1 MSTIPILVLADPAD
15 AHLKMLDE
23 LRSGANVTV
32 GTSLRALAEGTAS
45 ARVILNWSAPPKL
58 LLEVFKNCPNV
69 QWIHTRSAGIEKVLF
84 PEIVNGSVTLTNG
97 TGAFSS
103 SLGEFA
109 VAAILYFAKDLKRMI
124 RNQAAGVW
132 QPFDVMPVAN
142 HFVGIIGY
150 GDVGRAVASRARS
163 LGMRVLAVKR
173 HVPSS
178 YSDDPFVEQIYSPAH
193 RNEMLS
199 RCDYIVITA
208 PLTSETRSMIGEA
221 EFASMKPNAVII
233 NIGRGPIIDEQ
244 ALITALMHDQIRGA
258 ALDVF
263 DQEPLP
269 DGHPF
274 YKLEN
279 VLLSAHCADNTPD
292 WLDQAMELF
301 IDQFKRFRAG
311 EPFINVVDKKLG
323 Y

>member
-1 MSTIPILVLADPAD
+1 
-15 AHLKMLDE
+15 MLDQ
-23 LRSGANVTV
+23 LRSEANVIV
-32 GTSLRALAEGTAS
+32 GASLRALAEGMVS
-45 ARVILNWSAPPKL
+45 ARVILNWSAPPTL
-58 LLEVFKNCPNV
+58 LLEVFKKCPNV

-178 YSDDPFVEQIYSPAH
+178 YSGDPFVEQIYSPAH
-193 RNEMLS
+193 RIEMLS

-233 NIGRGPIIDEQ
+233 NVGRGPIIDEQ

-279 VLLSAHCADNTPD
+279 VLLSPHCADNTPD
-292 WLDQAMELF
+292 WLHQAIELF

-311 EPFINVVDKKLG
+311 EPFINVVDKRLG

>member
-1 MSTIPILVLADPAD
+1 MV
-15 AHLKMLDE
+15 
-23 LRSGANVTV
+23 
-32 GTSLRALAEGTAS
+32 S
-45 ARVILNWSAPPKL
+45 ARVILNWSAPPTL
-58 LLEVFKNCPNV
+58 LLEVFKKCPNV
-69 QWIHTRSAGIEKVLF
+69 QWIHTRSAGIEKLLF